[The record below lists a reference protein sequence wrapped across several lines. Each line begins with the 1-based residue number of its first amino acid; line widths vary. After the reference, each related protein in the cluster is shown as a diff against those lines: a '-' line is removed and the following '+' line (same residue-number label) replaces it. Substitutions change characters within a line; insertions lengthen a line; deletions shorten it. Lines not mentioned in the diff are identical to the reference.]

1 MTGMTYDTPLVH
13 RCSRGGDRVSRGEG
27 ERGITVIFEDRNYSL
42 YFFHMKTIYIQNLKK
57 LYFECHGFYMK
68 TPPPGSYIRM

>member
-1 MTGMTYDTPLVH
+1 MEHGAVAPPPSSECEQVDELLIWISQKH
-13 RCSRGGDRVSRGEG
+13 QGIGCHEGKG

-57 LYFECHGFYMK
+57 LCVMDF
-68 TPPPGSYIRM
+68 I